1 MKRLFMS
8 FVYAFRGIFHCIRHE
23 RNFRI
28 HLSAMALVLYFTH
41 FYSFSRAELGV
52 LFLTFA
58 LVITAE
64 AFNTAIERLVDKASP
79 NRNRLA
85 RISKDVAAGAV
96 LVSAIF
102 AVVIGA
108 VLFWDTIVFGKIF
121 TELTQKPLEAA
132 ILIILTAASAAFI
145 AIPEFINR
153 KSGK

>member
-1 MKRLFMS
+1 M
-8 FVYAFRGIFHCIRHE
+8 
-23 RNFRI
+23 
-28 HLSAMALVLYFTH
+28 
-41 FYSFSRAELGV
+41 
-52 LFLTFA
+52 
-58 LVITAE
+58 
-64 AFNTAIERLVDKASP
+64 
-79 NRNRLA
+79 
-85 RISKDVAAGAV
+85 AAGAV